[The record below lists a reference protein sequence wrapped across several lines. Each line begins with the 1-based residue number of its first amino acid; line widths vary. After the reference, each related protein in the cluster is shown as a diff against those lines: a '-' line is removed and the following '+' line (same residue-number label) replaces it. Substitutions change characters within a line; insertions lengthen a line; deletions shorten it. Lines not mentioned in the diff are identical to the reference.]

1 MSRSKE
7 IPSPENIDLYIF
19 DMDGTTYLL
28 DGEENGFKG
37 SSLEKMVQSNL
48 VRYVSDKESLSIQ
61 DAEMIV
67 NEARKSGV
75 QLSYFFSKRYE
86 TTRQEYFD
94 TVWDI
99 DPETL
104 VQEYRIAVA
113 TIKKLSSIGKTLIL
127 VTSSPSIWAKRVCQ
141 FLEIEEMFSQIITGE
156 NFRGKEE
163 IILQLS
169 KSYDPSRII
178 SIGDQFETEIEPA
191 QKLGMQTLHLKHPNE
206 TAILLGNKKDEI

>member
-28 DGEENGFKG
+28 DGEENGFRG
-37 SSLEKMVQSNL
+37 SSLEKMVHSNL

-86 TTRQEYFD
+86 TTRQEYFN

-99 DPETL
+99 NPETL
-104 VQEYRIAVA
+104 VQEYQTAVA
-113 TIKKLSSIGKTLIL
+113 TIKKLSSMGKPIIL
-127 VTSSPSIWAKRVCQ
+127 VTSSPSIWAIRVCQ
-141 FLEIEEMFSQIITGE
+141 FLQIDDVFSNIITGE
-156 NFRGKEE
+156 DFKVKEE
-163 IILQLS
+163 VLLELS
-169 KSYDPSRII
+169 RSYDPSRII

-191 QKLGMQTLHLKHPNE
+191 QKLGMQTLHLKHPDE
-206 TAILLGNKKDEI
+206 TDILLGNKKDEI